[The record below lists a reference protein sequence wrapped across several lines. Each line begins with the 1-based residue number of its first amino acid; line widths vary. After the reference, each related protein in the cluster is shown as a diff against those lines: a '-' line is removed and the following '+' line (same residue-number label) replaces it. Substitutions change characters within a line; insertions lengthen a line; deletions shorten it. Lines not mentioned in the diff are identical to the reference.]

1 MSWLLNHM
9 KKWEGIFTIMLNPFR
24 KDGEVDKNA
33 MKQSIDFV
41 INHGVHGLVFLGSTG
56 EFPYIQMKDKKTIVD
71 TAVDVTNGRLPVIIG
86 SSAFGLEDVL
96 ELSQYSQNA
105 GADGLMIAVPIYYQL
120 STESI
125 INHYQTIASKI
136 DLPILLYNFPATT
149 HLEMTPDIVIQLA
162 KIDKVVG
169 IKESIR
175 DLKQVETVIK
185 GMTKPFS
192 TFVGGSVYLLEA
204 LKMGGAGAADPLANL
219 LPEYVVAV
227 YNAFREGDMR
237 KAEEAKKKLDSLRSI
252 TASASNAVHAA
263 IKEGMKARGISME
276 SIVKSPLPQL
286 TEHQKED
293 IQKKVKA
300 AGLMNTV

>member
-1 MSWLLNHM
+1 M
-9 KKWEGIFTIMLNPFR
+9 KKWEGVFTIMLNPFT
-24 KDGEVDKNA
+24 KDGEVDKKA
-33 MKQSIDFV
+33 MTQSIDFV
-41 INHGVHGLVFLGSTG
+41 INNGVHGLVFLGSTG
-56 EFPYIQMKDKKTIVD
+56 EFPYIQMKDKKKIVD
-71 TAVDVTNGRLPVIIG
+71 VAVDVANGQLPVIIG

-125 INHYQTIASKI
+125 INHYETIASKI

-149 HLEMTPDIVIQLA
+149 HLEMTPDIVIKLA
-162 KIDKVVG
+162 EINKVVG

-175 DLKQVETVIK
+175 DLKQVEAVIK
-185 GMTKPFS
+185 GVKKPFS
-192 TFVGGSVYLLEA
+192 TFVGGSIYLLEA
-204 LKMGGAGAADPLANL
+204 LKMGGAGAADPLANF

-227 YNAFREGDMR
+227 YNAFREGNMR

-276 SIVKSPLPQL
+276 SIVKLPLPQL
-286 TEHQKED
+286 TKRQKEE
-293 IQKKVKA
+293 IQKRVKT
-300 AGLMNTV
+300 AGLMNTI

>member
-1 MSWLLNHM
+1 MFWLLIDM
-9 KKWEGIFTIMLNPFR
+9 KKWEGVFTIMLNPFT
-24 KDGEVDKNA
+24 KDGEIDKTA

-41 INHGVHGLVFLGSTG
+41 INHDVHGLVFLGSTG
-56 EFPYIQMKDKKTIVD
+56 EFPYIQMKDKKRIVD
-71 TAVDVTNGRLPVIIG
+71 IAVDVTNGKLPVIIG

-125 INHYQTIASKI
+125 FNHYETIASKI

-149 HLEMTPDIVIQLA
+149 HLEMTPDIVIKLA
-162 KIDKVVG
+162 EIDKVIG

-175 DLKQVETVIK
+175 DLKQVEAVIK
-185 GMTKPFS
+185 GVKKPFS
-192 TFVGGSVYLLEA
+192 TFVGGSVYLLDA

-227 YNAFREGDMR
+227 YNAFREGNLR

-252 TASASNAVHAA
+252 TASASNAVHAS

-286 TEHQKED
+286 TVLQKKE
-293 IQKKVKA
+293 IQKNVKA
-300 AGLMNTV
+300 AGLTNTV

>member
-1 MSWLLNHM
+1 
-9 KKWEGIFTIMLNPFR
+9 MLNPFT
-24 KDGEVDKNA
+24 KDGEIDKTA

-56 EFPYIQMKDKKTIVD
+56 EFPYIQMKDKKRIVD
-71 TAVDVTNGRLPVIIG
+71 IAVDVTNGKLPVIIG

-125 INHYQTIASKI
+125 FNHYETIASKI

-149 HLEMTPDIVIQLA
+149 HLEMTPDIVIKLA
-162 KIDKVVG
+162 EIDKVIG

-175 DLKQVETVIK
+175 DLKQVEAVIK
-185 GMTKPFS
+185 GVKKPFS
-192 TFVGGSVYLLEA
+192 TFVGGSVYLLDA

-227 YNAFREGDMR
+227 YNAFREGNLR

-252 TASASNAVHAA
+252 TASASNAVHAS

-286 TEHQKED
+286 TVLQKKE
-293 IQKKVKA
+293 IQKNVKA
-300 AGLMNTV
+300 AGLTNTV